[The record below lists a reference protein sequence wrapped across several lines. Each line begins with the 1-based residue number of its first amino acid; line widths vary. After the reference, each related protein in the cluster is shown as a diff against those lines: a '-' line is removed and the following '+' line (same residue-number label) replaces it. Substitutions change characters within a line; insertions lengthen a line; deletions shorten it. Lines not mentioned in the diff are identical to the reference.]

1 MLDPSACAHFRSGE
15 RLADATAVSRP
26 LRLHA
31 PGLLHHVFARGNEKA
46 CIFADDRDYASFLDL
61 LAPALARFNTRC
73 VAYCLL
79 WNHYHLLLVPN
90 EHRISQVL
98 QQLNSAYCQ
107 RFNRR
112 HNRVGHV
119 LQGRY
124 GCRVVEDGEYA
135 RTVLRYLALNPVA
148 AGRTA
153 KPEHWPWS
161 SYRFVLGLEACPDFL
176 ALDDAWLA
184 FGTSDCAVGRERF
197 ATFVAA
203 GLEDGF
209 TNPLLHGSARLAE
222 RMADRL
228 EPHQEIRDYVYAA
241 RYAARPTLGSLLDGC
256 VDREALQDAAHA
268 AFHRHAYTLAEI
280 AAAVSRDPSVVCR
293 WIRESTLRHSPSAG
307 RCHLAMTSLQE
318 TRSDP

>member
-1 MLDPSACAHFRSGE
+1 V
-15 RLADATAVSRP
+15 TRP

-46 CIFADDRDYASFLDL
+46 CIFTDDHDYTAFLDL
-61 LAPALARFNTRC
+61 LAQTLARFNTRC

-90 EHRISQVL
+90 EHRLSRAL
-98 QQLNSAYCQ
+98 QQLNSTYCQ
-107 RFNRR
+107 RFNQR

-124 GCRVVEDGEYA
+124 GCRIVEDGEYA

-148 AGRTA
+148 AGRSST
-153 KPEHWPWS
+153 PEGWPWS

-176 ALDDAWLA
+176 SLADTWMA
-184 FGTSDCAVGRERF
+184 FGTSDGAVGRERL
-197 ATFVAA
+197 AGFVAA
-203 GLEDGF
+203 ALADEF
-209 TNPLLHGSARLAE
+209 TNPLLHGSPRLAE
-222 RMADRL
+222 DLADRL
-228 EPHQEIRDYVYAA
+228 EPHQGIRDHVYAA

-268 AFHRHAYTLAEI
+268 AFHRYAYTLADI
-280 AAAVSRDPSVVCR
+280 AAAVNRDPSVVCR
-293 WIRESTLRHSPSAG
+293 WIQQAAVRHSSCSPH
-307 RCHLAMTSLQE
+307 CHPGMTSLQE